1 MKFNDAF
8 FGLVLAAL
16 SAVILVHIQAF
27 PKIPGQD
34 VGPALFPGILAA
46 GLGIGGLM
54 LIARGWAARAS
65 VPWLVLAP
73 WTRSPRHVFACLL
86 TIGLPVFY
94 ILVSDSLGFLPT
106 ATIMLVVL
114 FAVLRVP
121 LRWNLPVAL
130 IVSLVIHFAFYKLLR
145 VPLPWGVLKDHIW

>member
-1 MKFNDAF
+1 LKFNDAI

-16 SAVILVHIQAF
+16 SAAILIHIQAF
-27 PKIPGQD
+27 PKTPGQN

-46 GLGIGGLM
+46 GLGIGGLI
-54 LIARGWAARAS
+54 LVARGWAARTR

-73 WTRSPRHVFACLL
+73 WTRSPRHVLACLMV
-86 TIGLPVFY
+86 IGSVVFY
-94 ILVSDSLGFLPT
+94 ILVADRLGFLLT
-106 ATIMLVVL
+106 ATIMLIAL

-130 IVSLVIHFAFYKLLR
+130 IVSFCIHFAFYKMLK